1 MKSVHW
7 MLMGAATACAMS
19 AAHAADLTYT
29 FDADAQGFTVNEP
42 AGELTHVAPGYLRIK
57 DLTDATNVQ
66 LILPAAATGDWS
78 AYNGGTLSFDA
89 RLESPI
95 SAYWPEFGALT
106 LTSSQ
111 GAATLDVVPDG
122 QPGLDWQTYTV
133 KLDAATWSKD
143 AASFAAILANL
154 QRVEIN
160 MEAGNGA
167 IETIH
172 VDNVKVTSAVPEP
185 STWALSLIGLGL
197 MGAVNRR
204 RRRAVNRR

>member
-7 MLMGAATACAMS
+7 MMTAAAMAFTAF
-19 AAHAADLTYT
+19 AAQAADLSYT
-29 FDADAQGFTVNEP
+29 FDADAQGFTINEP

-66 LILPAAATGDWS
+66 LILPAAAMGDWS

-95 SAYWPEFGALT
+95 GSYWPEFGAVT

-122 QPGLDWQTYTV
+122 QPGLDWKTYTV

-143 AASFAAILANL
+143 AGSFAAILSNQ

-185 STWALSLIGLGL
+185 STWALSLMGVGVLGAAL
-197 MGAVNRR
+197 RR
-204 RRRAVNRR
+204 KSKA